1 MELSILIISYKSL
14 LKLKKCIS
22 HIGPKREIIIVEN
35 SNKAK
40 IKEEIE
46 KKYKNCKVIINGSN
60 FGYGRACNIGLK
72 QVSNQYVLILNT
84 DVIINYAKIKT
95 IEREI
100 IKLKNHFAA
109 ASPVSDDLIN
119 FLGNK
124 FDSYL
129 EIKKININKKK
140 NFSKVDIVKGHS
152 LIINLKKFKNKN
164 IFDENFFFFFEEI
177 DLCRRLKKASENIY
191 ILNKIKIY
199 HEAGGSIDSK
209 SKYKQI
215 YNDFRNW
222 NYLWSRF
229 YYHKKHYGYLMSF
242 IKHFSKLNKYFLK
255 FIFFYFFSKI
265 EYRNNKFRFMG
276 LICSMIGI
284 KSSISDKILEKIS
297 LE

>member
-177 DLCRRLKKASENIY
+177 DLCRKIKEKGENIY
-191 ILNKIKIY
+191 LLNKIKIDHKNAQSVDENLLSNY
-199 HEAGGSIDSK
+199 D
-209 SKYKQI
+209 
-215 YNDFRNW
+215 NFRNW
-222 NYLWSRF
+222 NYFWGKF
-229 YYHKKHYGYLMSF
+229 YYFKKHYGYFYALT
-242 IKHFSKLNKYFLK
+242 KHFGKLIRFAFNALRFYFISKNQYLKNKYRFLGLFCSIIGK
-255 FIFFYFFSKI
+255 SSKI
-265 EYRNNKFRFMG
+265 SVN
-276 LICSMIGI
+276 
-284 KSSISDKILEKIS
+284 ILED
-297 LE
+297 